1 MIILAPSTSAQTFNI
16 LPRSKDDLTGIT
28 LTITDESSKQYESF
42 DLDSRAYYYEERVL
56 ADGGTFEFNTLL
68 NEYRNIYLSSDDN
81 YVTIRQEFSIL
92 KENRIYKIV
101 LKKDGFNWWRG
112 KAMCTSQTN
121 YKLKHSLNTIAS
133 TQYLVIE
140 DDETFT
146 ILP

>member
-1 MIILAPSTSAQTFNI
+1 MIILAPNTSAQSFNI
-16 LPRSKDDLTGIT
+16 LPRSSNDLTGLD
-28 LTITDESSKQYESF
+28 LTITDESNKQSE
-42 DLDSRAYYYEERVL
+42 
-56 ADGGTFEFNTLL
+56 TFEDITAVV
-68 NEYRNIYLSSDDN
+68 DGN
-81 YVTIRQEFSIL
+81 YVTVTQAFTIL
-92 KENRIYKIV
+92 KENRIYKLII
-101 LKKDGFNWWRG
+101 KKDGLNWWRG